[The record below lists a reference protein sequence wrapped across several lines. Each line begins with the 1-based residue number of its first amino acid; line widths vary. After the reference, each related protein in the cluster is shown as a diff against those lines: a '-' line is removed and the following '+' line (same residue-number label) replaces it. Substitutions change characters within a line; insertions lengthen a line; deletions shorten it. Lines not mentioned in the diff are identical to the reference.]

1 MEQKAQKRH
10 FLGTFST
17 FLLLCVLGI
26 VTSCASVANDSPS
39 STSTLSSTSTT
50 EPEEELIPSFE
61 FKDPTVPQ
69 IRPGTGLPKPTETDF
84 DEIDCEEAEYDLC
97 DTGDWACDDIADY
110 CDVGPDNDRG
120 LPDDWDW
127 DNDNR

>member
-1 MEQKAQKRH
+1 MTQLKAQKR
-10 FLGTFST
+10 LGLGAFWA
-17 FLLLCVLGI
+17 FLLLCILGI

-50 EPEEELIPSFE
+50 EPEEELIPSSK

-97 DTGDWACDDIADY
+97 DTGEWACDDIADY
-110 CDVGPDNDRG
+110 CDVGPDNDSG

-127 DNDNR
+127 DR

>member
-1 MEQKAQKRH
+1 VTQLKAQKRPG
-10 FLGTFST
+10 LGAFWA
-17 FLLLCVLGI
+17 FLLLCILGI

-39 STSTLSSTSTT
+39 STSTLSSTSST
-50 EPEEELIPSFE
+50 EPEEELIPSSK

-97 DTGDWACDDIADY
+97 DTGEWACDDIADY
-110 CDVGPDNDRG
+110 CDVGPDNDSG

-127 DNDNR
+127 DR

>member
-1 MEQKAQKRH
+1 VTQLKAQKR
-10 FLGTFST
+10 LGLGAFWA
-17 FLLLCVLGI
+17 FLLLCILGI

-50 EPEEELIPSFE
+50 EPEEELIPSSK

-97 DTGDWACDDIADY
+97 DTGEWACDDIADY
-110 CDVGPDNDRG
+110 CDVGPDNDSG

-127 DNDNR
+127 DR

>member
-1 MEQKAQKRH
+1 VTQLKAQKRPG
-10 FLGTFST
+10 LGAFWA
-17 FLLLCVLGI
+17 FLLLCILGI

-50 EPEEELIPSFE
+50 EPEEELIPSSK

-97 DTGDWACDDIADY
+97 DTGEWACDDIADY
-110 CDVGPDNDRG
+110 CDVGPDNDSG

-127 DNDNR
+127 DR